1 MGYQAQFPYRL
12 EYDFPSVRQLGLVQI
27 TARWESFSNLTR
39 LYLRG
44 GRHTLDIT
52 FRELRNIILR
62 SPGLEYLSLT
72 ATVPVICDL
81 PEHTIHLPHLQC
93 LSLETNS
100 DLISHL
106 LQAIESVPPSA
117 HVRIWEPAGLGESMA
132 CLPRGI
138 SHLSP
143 LQITPTTVL
152 RFVSGEGLT
161 LLSAGAK
168 RWSDDIGKVRFRIY
182 SMATQR
188 ADGFFNRWLY
198 TIPTHFD
205 VSLLTTLE
213 LQIDPKVNP
222 TILTNF
228 LFSMPLLHTLRVDG
242 PYWASAITALSTI
255 RADLM
260 LSSPCPLLTRIE
272 VGVGNLL
279 WDYLAP
285 SQYGPTIQPI
295 AEGLRER
302 FVSLGYPL
310 QTLVLSGSFS
320 KSVTKHFKPY
330 VVEIITAV
338 DGDMVGQRYRMDNM
352 TDVSVSD

>member
-1 MGYQAQFPYRL
+1 
-12 EYDFPSVRQLGLVQI
+12 
-27 TARWESFSNLTR
+27 
-39 LYLRG
+39 
-44 GRHTLDIT
+44 
-52 FRELRNIILR
+52 
-62 SPGLEYLSLT
+62 
-72 ATVPVICDL
+72 
-81 PEHTIHLPHLQC
+81 
-93 LSLETNS
+93 
-100 DLISHL
+100 
-106 LQAIESVPPSA
+106 
-117 HVRIWEPAGLGESMA
+117 
-132 CLPRGI
+132 
-138 SHLSP
+138 
-143 LQITPTTVL
+143 
-152 RFVSGEGLT
+152 
-161 LLSAGAK
+161 
-168 RWSDDIGKVRFRIY
+168 
-182 SMATQR
+182 MATQR